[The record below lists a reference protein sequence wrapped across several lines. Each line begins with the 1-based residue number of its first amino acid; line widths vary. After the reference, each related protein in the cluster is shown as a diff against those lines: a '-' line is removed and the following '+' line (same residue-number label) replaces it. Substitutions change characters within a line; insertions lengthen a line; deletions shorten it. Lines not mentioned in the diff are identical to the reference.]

1 MALVPPRSLSPSAL
15 SSFTDCPLAFRFSYI
30 DRLPQPPT
38 IATSKGTLVHRAL
51 ELLMVR
57 KPAERTLANGL
68 ADLATAQVEYADHP
82 DITGLDLTPE
92 QLDAFHADAAS
103 LVTKYFD
110 LEDPTEVRPIGLELK
125 LQADV
130 GGTRL
135 RGIIDR
141 LELDPD
147 GELVVSDYKTGS
159 VPRPQYEQ
167 SKLTGV
173 QLYALLC
180 ERVFGRR
187 PVRVQLLYLKGPTAI
202 VAEPTQQKLRSVET
216 KTGAVWTAVERA
228 CAGNDFRPK
237 PGRLCDWCSYQ
248 AYCPAFG
255 GDPAQAALATADGTS
270 GLLATP
276 AT

>member
-1 MALVPPRSLSPSAL
+1 MALVPPSSLSPSSL
-15 SSFTDCPLAFRFSYI
+15 SAFTDCPLAFRFAYI

-57 KPAERTLANGL
+57 KPADRTITNGL
-68 ADLATAQVEYADHP
+68 ADLATARTEYADHP
-82 DITGLDLTPE
+82 DMTGLALDAA
-92 QLDAFHADAAS
+92 QLDAFHADAEQ
-103 LVTKYFD
+103 LVRNYFV
-110 LEDPTEVRPIGLELK
+110 LEDPTAIRPIGLELK
-125 LQADV
+125 LQAEV

-141 LELDPD
+141 LELDPN
-147 GELVVSDYKTGS
+147 GELVISDYKTGS

-173 QLYALLC
+173 QLYAILC

-187 PVRVQLLYLKGPTAI
+187 PARVQLLYLKGPAAI
-202 VAEPTQQKLRSVET
+202 VAEPTDQKLRSIST

-228 CAGNDFRPK
+228 CATDDFRPK
-237 PGRLCDWCSYQ
+237 PGRLCDWCAYQ

-255 GDPAQAALATADGTS
+255 GDPATAGLAVP
-270 GLLATP
+270 GLANPP

>member
-15 SSFTDCPLAFRFSYI
+15 SSFTDCPLAFRFSYV

-38 IATSKGTLVHRAL
+38 VATSKGTLVHRAL
-51 ELLMVR
+51 ELLMMR
-57 KPAERTLANGL
+57 RPEARTLEAGL

-82 DITGLDLTPE
+82 DMTQLDLTAE
-92 QLDAFHADAAS
+92 QLDAFHLDARS

-110 LEDPTEVRPIGLELK
+110 LEDPTAVRPVGLELK
-125 LQADV
+125 LQAEV

-141 LELDPD
+141 LELDAD
-147 GELVVSDYKTGS
+147 GELVISDYKTGS

-180 ERVFGRR
+180 ERVFGKR
-187 PVRVQLLYLKGPTAI
+187 PARVQLLYLKGPTAI
-202 VAEPTQQKLRSVET
+202 VAEPTPQKLRSVES

-228 CAGNDFRPK
+228 CATDDFRPK
-237 PGRLCDWCSYQ
+237 PGRLCDWCSFQ
-248 AYCPAFG
+248 AFCPAFG
-255 GDPAQAALATADGTS
+255 GNPADATAA
-270 GLLATP
+270 GLLPTP